1 VSSAS
6 PMNTGPREWDA
17 QTYDRVSDPQF
28 NWGLEVLE
36 RLELEG
42 DEYVM
47 DAGCGSGRVTAKLLE
62 RLPDGRIL
70 CVDASEQMIE
80 AAREA
85 LGDRADYLVA
95 DLSEL
100 KVDEPVD
107 VVFSTATFHWI
118 TDHDKLFAALH
129 EALRPGGRIVA
140 QCGGQGNV
148 AEHARAIATVATR
161 PEFVDHFQNLSMMWN
176 FASPE
181 ETEERLRRAGFD
193 EVRCWLE
200 DKPVQP
206 EDPYAFTTTVT
217 MGPHLALLPEDQ
229 RRKFAEAVLELEDD
243 PLTLNYVRLN
253 IDARRR
259 EGAPQRSE
267 KQPVS

>member
-1 VSSAS
+1 
-6 PMNTGPREWDA
+6 MNTGPREWDA
-17 QTYDRVSDPQF
+17 QTYDRVSDPQYR
-28 NWGLEVLE
+28 WGLEVLD
-36 RLELEG
+36 RLDLEG

-62 RLPDGRIL
+62 RLPDGRVL
-70 CVDASEQMIE
+70 CVDGSESMIE
-80 AAREA
+80 KAREA

-100 KVDEPVD
+100 KVEEPVD

-118 TDHDKLFAALH
+118 TDHDRLFAAVH

-140 QCGGQGNV
+140 QCGGEGNV

-161 PEFVDHFQNLSMMWN
+161 PEFIDHFKDLTMMWN

-181 ETEERLRRAGFD
+181 ETEERLRRAGFG
-193 EVRCWLE
+193 EARCWLE

-206 EDPYAFTTTVT
+206 ENPYAFTTTVT
-217 MGPHLALLPEDQ
+217 MGPHLARLPEEQ
-229 RRKFAEAVLELEDD
+229 RRPFAEAVLEVEGD
-243 PLTLNYVRLN
+243 PLVLNYVRLN
-253 IDARRR
+253 IDARR
-259 EGAPQRSE
+259 A
-267 KQPVS
+267 